1 MTKQNTRP
9 RPVPTPRPA
18 KSFHHE
24 LSIAE
29 RVLLEALLPKRATYI
44 DLLTLQK
51 LREEFLPSAEEVA
64 ELELRDHPGGGM
76 AWNPIKAQ
84 AAGPKK
90 IRFVANAQKVVKN
103 ALTVASEAGTLPMEL
118 MAVFERFV
126 PEKERT
132 TEE

>member
-1 MTKQNTRP
+1 M
-9 RPVPTPRPA
+9 
-18 KSFHHE
+18 
-24 LSIAE
+24 
-29 RVLLEALLPKRATYI
+29 EALLPKRATYI

-103 ALTVASEAGTLPMEL
+103 ALTVASEAGTLSMEL